1 MLDLRLYRVA
11 FVPAVLAI
19 IVAAFSLTERGSPA
33 LGTPLAPDA
42 FDGKRAIAE
51 LRSLEAM
58 YPDRRPGAPDD
69 DRLATRVA
77 SELRQGGEFQV
88 STRRFEGQTAEGSR
102 SLRSVV
108 AVRTGLDERRILVL
122 AHRDALENG
131 STASLSA
138 TAALLEL
145 ARVFKVGR
153 SLRKTLVLASVSG
166 GSAGLAGARE
176 LAEHPGG
183 KVVAVIVI
191 GDVAGTNTVRPLVI
205 PWSSG
210 PGEAPPRFTDSIDV
224 AVRQEVGLRPGG
236 YSLPAKLMRLAFP
249 LTLTEQGPFLEHGM
263 PAATISASG
272 ELGPG
277 AASDVSRK
285 RLQSFGRATLRAVT
299 ALDAAPEIKGG
310 ATADLPV
317 QRKLVP
323 EWAVRLVVA
332 ALILPAL
339 FAAIDGVF
347 RVRRRRLHPA
357 MWVRWVLASALPFLL
372 AALLA
377 HALAI
382 TGLIP
387 APGAPA
393 PDSAVPVDGAA
404 TAAMAAIVVTVI
416 LGWLGLRPIA
426 LRLAASRGDRTS
438 NGAAAGTLLVLVL
451 CVSAIWF
458 GNPYMAG
465 MLVLALHVFLLALE
479 PSIRLPRAV
488 LMVAMVV
495 SLFPLGLIAV
505 YYAGAFDYG
514 AVQLAWTWLLLVAGG
529 AIGWL
534 DVVVWSVL
542 AGAIVCAFLVVL
554 RRGPG
559 ERPADPTTRGPLSYA
574 GPGSLGGTESAMR
587 R

>member
-19 IVAAFSLTERGSPA
+19 IVAAFSLTERGEPA
-33 LGTPLAPDA
+33 VGTPLAPDA

-69 DRLATRVA
+69 ERLATRVA
-77 SELRQGGEFQV
+77 NELREGSEFRV
-88 STRRFEGQTAEGSR
+88 STRRFAGQTAEGR
-102 SLRSVV
+102 RDLTTVLG
-108 AVRTGLDERRILVL
+108 VRQGIDERRIIVI

-131 STASLSA
+131 STASLSG

-176 LAEHPGG
+176 LAESPGG
-183 KVVAVIVI
+183 KVVAVVVV
-191 GDVAGTNTVRPLVI
+191 GDFAGTNTVRPLVI

-210 PGEAPPRFTDSIDV
+210 MGEAPPRFTDSINV

-236 YSLPAKLMRLAFP
+236 YSLASKLMRLSFP
-249 LTLTEQGPFLEHGM
+249 LTLTEQGPFLQHDM
-263 PAATISASG
+263 PAATISATG
-272 ELGPG
+272 ERGPG
-277 AASDVSRK
+277 GANDVSRK

-299 ALDAAPEIKGG
+299 AIDAAPPIDRGS
-310 ATADLPV
+310 TADLPV
-317 QRKLVP
+317 QRKLLP
-323 EWAVRLVVA
+323 LWAVRLVVG

-377 HALAI
+377 RALAI

-387 APGAPA
+387 APQAPA

-404 TAAMAAIVVTVI
+404 AAALAAMAVAVI

-426 LRLAASRGDRTS
+426 LRLAASRGERTS
-438 NGAAAGTLLVLVL
+438 AGANAGTLLVLVL
-451 CVSAIWF
+451 AVAAIWLH
-458 GNPYMAG
+458 NPYTAG
-465 MLVLALHVFLLALE
+465 LLIIALHVFLLALE
-479 PSIRLPRAV
+479 PSIRIPRPA
-488 LMVAMVV
+488 LILAMLL
-495 SLFPLGLIAV
+495 SLFPFALVAI
-505 YYAGAFDYG
+505 YYMGAFDYG
-514 AVQLAWTWLLLVAGG
+514 PVQLAWTLLMLVAGG
-529 AIGWL
+529 AFGW
-534 DVVVWSVL
+534 VQIIVWSVL
-542 AGAIVCAFLVVL
+542 AGAIACSFLVVL
-554 RRGPG
+554 RR
-559 ERPADPTTRGPLSYA
+559 RPEPRLAEPRTRGPLSYA
-574 GPGSLGGTESAMR
+574 GPGSLGGTKSALKR
-587 R
+587 